1 MNKDKV
7 GEPFHYPNTFLLLL
21 GYAKV
26 YFHLPYR
33 QTEGITQRH
42 ANGKVP
48 SIPDYTTINR
58 RINRL
63 DIKIKEDSKSKE
75 FEDDYIVIAID
86 STGIKVTNRGQWMRD
101 KWKARKKG
109 YLKIHIAVNVKS
121 KKILSMKI
129 TDEHVHDSKAL
140 PQLVEDIIKS
150 DSMASIGKLFA
161 DGAYDGNDIFRCLS
175 DTGILPCIKVRK
187 NAKVQLKKGN
197 ILRNLLVISQK
208 NDLQKWKDS
217 VSYGQRWIVETV
229 FSSIKRTF
237 GEYVYSV
244 RLKNMIQEMMLK
256 ASLYNKIISI

>member
-7 GEPFHYPNTFLLLL
+7 GKRAISLSKYISPFTWIRQSILSSSIQANQRRNNTKTCQWKSTFYP
-21 GYAKV
+21 
-26 YFHLPYR
+26 
-33 QTEGITQRH
+33 Q
-42 ANGKVP
+42 
-48 SIPDYTTINR
+48 DYTTINR

-63 DIKIKEDSKSKE
+63 DIKIKEDSKGKE

-101 KWKARKKG
+101 KWKARNNKNKG

-129 TDEHVHDSKAL
+129 TDEHVHDSKVL

-161 DGAYDGNDIFRCLS
+161 DGAYDGNDIFIHLS
-175 DTGILPCIKVRK
+175 DNGILPCVKVRK

-197 ILRNLLVISQK
+197 ILRNLSVISQK
-208 NDLQKWKDS
+208 NDLQKWKD
-217 VSYGQRWIVETV
+217 
-229 FSSIKRTF
+229 KR
-237 GEYVYSV
+237 
-244 RLKNMIQEMMLK
+244 
-256 ASLYNKIISI
+256 